1 MVKRLRS
8 VLRNPVSPLVLK
20 AGSLSLFIFWMRLG
34 QFSLLRSL
42 TLLIVFLFL
51 YLKPPI
57 NAGRH
62 WVSALALI
70 IIALQTP
77 LVGGLLGFY
86 VNLTL
91 GILGF
96 LLLGVKNLIFIRK
109 QAAYYTLHLVL
120 LVGVASLFFL
130 QIISPV
136 TTFALLFL
144 LFREF
149 YSFVPPKHPE
159 LLNLIA
165 ASLGMLLMQVAWVA
179 SFFPTSFLVNA
190 SFLVMVAFLAH
201 DAILNYFRGTFTE
214 KLAWRNLVVFAV
226 LTIVILILP
235 VWGFK

>member
-8 VLRNPVSPLVLK
+8 VLRSPVSPLVLR
-20 AGSLSLFIFWMRLG
+20 AGFLSLFIFWMRLG
-34 QFSLLRSL
+34 QFSLFQSSI
-42 TLLIVFLFL
+42 LLVVFLFL

-57 NAGRH
+57 NAGKH

-77 LVGGLLGFY
+77 PVGGLIGFY

-91 GILGF
+91 GVLSF
-96 LLLGVKNLIFIRK
+96 LLLGVKNLIFIKK

-136 TTFALLFL
+136 TTFALFFL

-149 YSFVPPKHPE
+149 YYVVSPKHPE

-165 ASLGMLLMQVAWVA
+165 ASLGMILMQVAWVA

-190 SFLVMVAFLAH
+190 SFLVMAAFLAH
-201 DAILNYFRGTFTE
+201 DAILNYFRGTFTK
-214 KLAWRNLVVFAV
+214 KLAWRNLVVFAT
-226 LTIVILILP
+226 LTAVVLILP